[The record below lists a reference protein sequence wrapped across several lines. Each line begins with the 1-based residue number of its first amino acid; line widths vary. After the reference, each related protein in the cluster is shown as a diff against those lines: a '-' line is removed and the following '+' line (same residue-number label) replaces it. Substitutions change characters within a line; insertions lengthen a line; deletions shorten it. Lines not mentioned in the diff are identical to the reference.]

1 MILTWRYALQS
12 RSHSHPENRNHSQA
26 FGCCQACPMTDLV
39 LPRLQA
45 RQRSLSVT
53 FSIQTHNRCI
63 SKAFQH
69 FKSYRM
75 YGALLLRCIWDRMQ
89 SNSFGRLHSRGRGHD
104 WALQW
109 ILPRLDDTHL
119 AVWQLIFF
127 RPTPDDSRQVVYP
140 AGKTIAF
147 CKFTRQGGAFSRVLK
162 RLARNTKIVSSP
174 QRWV

>member
-26 FGCCQACPMTDLV
+26 FGCCQACRMTDLV

-53 FSIQTHNRCI
+53 FSIQHTI
-63 SKAFQH
+63 DAFPKLSNTLY
-69 FKSYRM
+69 KSYRM
-75 YGALLLRCIWDRMQ
+75 HGALLLRCISDRMQ

-104 WALQW
+104 WALQR

-127 RPTPDDSRQVVYP
+127 PSN
-140 AGKTIAF
+140 
-147 CKFTRQGGAFSRVLK
+147 
-162 RLARNTKIVSSP
+162 AR
-174 QRWV
+174 